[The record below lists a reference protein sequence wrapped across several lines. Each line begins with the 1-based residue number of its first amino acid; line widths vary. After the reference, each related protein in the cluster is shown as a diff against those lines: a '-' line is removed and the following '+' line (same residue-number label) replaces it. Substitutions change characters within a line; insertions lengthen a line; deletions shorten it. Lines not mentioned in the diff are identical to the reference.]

1 MINAETISKL
11 ISIYAEDTEFLDILH
26 SSLKSFEEYH
36 SAIYEMETWMRIY
49 SYNSVDKEEYQSRVA
64 DMDKCRTACHNSVL
78 ISVNVFLDYHN
89 LLKIQHSMLQKL
101 YLNFLIQIMIH
112 FLHLNNLKN
121 LSISLSNI
129 QMTKMNFLFCL

>member
-78 ISVNVFLDYHN
+78 ISVNVLNRLAVKEN
-89 LLKIQHSMLQKL
+89 LPLVYEGIVSEERPYRREVANAVLA
-101 YLNFLIQIMIH
+101 YVENII
-112 FLHLNNLKN
+112 KN
-121 LSISLSNI
+121 RR
-129 QMTKMNFLFCL
+129 